1 MVNDVP
7 SVDQRAPRARRG
19 GRSPYRGSP
28 KRILVVNDHF
38 EVRSVIIEF
47 LRRRGLI
54 AIPVRDAA
62 SARVVC
68 ERIDCGSRPPARP
81 RARSRRDS
89 VDPPDQAA
97 AAGPSHRRDGGR
109 QDPELARDCRA
120 LAIDEILV
128 KPIVLRP
135 LEGVISRLLKLR
147 QVPTA

>member
-7 SVDQRAPRARRG
+7 SLDQRAPRARRG
-19 GRSPYRGSP
+19 GRSRLGGSP

-68 ERIDCGSRPPARP
+68 ERIDVDLVLLHVLVLDLAETALIRQIKLLRPA
-81 RARSRRDS
+81 
-89 VDPPDQAA
+89 PPIVVMAA
-97 AAGPSHRRDGGR
+97 VRT
-109 QDPELARDCRA
+109 PELERDCRA
-120 LAIDEILV
+120 LAIDAILV

>member
-7 SVDQRAPRARRG
+7 SLDQRAPRARRG
-19 GRSPYRGSP
+19 GRSRTGGSP

-47 LRRRGLI
+47 LRPRGLI

-68 ERIDCGSRPPARP
+68 ERIDVDLVLLHVLVLDLAETALIRQIKLLRPA
-81 RARSRRDS
+81 
-89 VDPPDQAA
+89 PPIVVMAA
-97 AAGPSHRRDGGR
+97 VRT
-109 QDPELARDCRA
+109 PELERDCRA
-120 LAIDEILV
+120 LGIDEVLV